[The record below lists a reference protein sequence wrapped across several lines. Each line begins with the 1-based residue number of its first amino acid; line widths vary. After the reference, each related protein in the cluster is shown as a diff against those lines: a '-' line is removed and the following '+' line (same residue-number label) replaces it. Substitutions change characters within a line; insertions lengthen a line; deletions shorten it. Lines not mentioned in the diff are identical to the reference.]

1 MPRLFLDLVQDFRFY
16 GGDDQQELL
25 ERHPQAAKAALT
37 ENEGIKNPGSLRG
50 ILAGGVGAVDTSGK
64 RVGLE
69 VRLCVTGL
77 DTQARA
83 RHARSSW
90 SELRGLVRNRCRQA
104 LYSQF
109 TAATQADQRH
119 AASIEAVHTF
129 RVGFDG
135 ARAGGFN
142 ERRFALGGRGSP
154 PFSGFCLDFTQS
166 SHLLDALP
174 SNQLD
179 TFCAVLRSYT
189 RTHCD

>member
-1 MPRLFLDLVQDFRFY
+1 
-16 GGDDQQELL
+16 
-25 ERHPQAAKAALT
+25 
-37 ENEGIKNPGSLRG
+37 
-50 ILAGGVGAVDTSGK
+50 
-64 RVGLE
+64 VGLE
-69 VRLCVTGL
+69 VRLCVAGL
-77 DTQARA
+77 DIQARA

-90 SELRGLVRNRCRQA
+90 SELRGLGRNRCGQG

-135 ARAGGFN
+135 GGEGGFN
-142 ERRFALGGRGSP
+142 DRRLARGGRRSP
-154 PFSGFCLDFTQS
+154 PFSGFRLDFTQS

-179 TFCAVLRSYT
+179 TFCAFSGLALALIAIAEAAIASNNFAISLYCRHATRRSDQ
-189 RTHCD
+189 REGSRPLSFANA